1 MNMLPYLALKALF
14 DKLLMRPFGAA
25 RFILKGCGGAFISNV
40 CATCQKECVIVPGYL
55 I

>member
-25 RFILKGCGGAFISNV
+25 RFILKGLGGLLFQTFAPLARRN
-40 CATCQKECVIVPGYL
+40 A
-55 I
+55 